1 MNKLNLSSPYGKFEA
16 RKPKA
21 RYDHRRRLWIVWD
34 GISFNNGWSQH
45 PHLTVAYNFYLELLV
60 IIAYQQAPKRLS
72 VKPFKQWPKFFDFRK
87 EYIRETK

>member
-1 MNKLNLSSPYGKFEA
+1 M
-16 RKPKA
+16 KPKA

-60 IIAYQQAPKRLS
+60 IITYQQAPKRLS
-72 VKPFKQWPKFFDFRK
+72 VKPFSQWGRSLRMSFEDFT
-87 EYIRETK
+87 RETK